1 VTALHVAIGVALVAV
16 NALAAALGA
25 LAWRRGTVPRAFW
38 PLLRAGQALV
48 LLAALD
54 GGVLLLQ
61 GRALPELHLVYGL
74 TPVAVAFVAE
84 QLRLAAASTVLDQ
97 HGLEGRADLE
107 LLSAGEQADLV
118 RTILRR
124 EMGVMAASAG
134 VIALLGVRASGVL

>member
-1 VTALHVAIGVALVAV
+1 VTAVHVAIGVALIAV
-16 NALAAALGA
+16 NGLAAAVGA
-25 LAWRRGTVPRAFW
+25 LAWRRGTAPRAFW
-38 PLLRAGQALV
+38 PLLRAGQVLV

-54 GGVLLLQ
+54 GGLLLLQ
-61 GRALPELHLVYGL
+61 DRPLPELHLVYGL

-97 HGLEGRADLE
+97 SGLEGRSDLE

-134 VIALLGVRASGVL
+134 VIALLGVRASGLL